1 MVDFDRWWGWIDD
14 NMNNFALQWP
24 DEEDVPGF
32 KATYLRYLAAAESLS
47 YEFTGL
53 AAEALGLP
61 PDGLAQFY
69 DARGHM
75 QHRSKVRPASLT
87 DHAPMHVIPPRHAAS

>member
-1 MVDFDRWWGWIDD
+1 MILIDGGWDWIDD

-32 KATYLRYLAAAESLS
+32 KATYLRYLAAVESLS

-75 QHRSKVRPASLT
+75 QHRSKVRPAKP
-87 DHAPMHVIPPRHAAS
+87 D